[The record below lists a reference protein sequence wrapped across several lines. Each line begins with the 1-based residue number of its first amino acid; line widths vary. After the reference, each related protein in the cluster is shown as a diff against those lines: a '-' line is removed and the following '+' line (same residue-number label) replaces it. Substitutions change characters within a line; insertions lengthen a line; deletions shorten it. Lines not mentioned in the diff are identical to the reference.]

1 MKKRRKKSSEEKINK
16 DKQTLRKEKNR
27 GSRLQK
33 NSQEQGEEESDC
45 IKETKAQYL
54 GEFLHLF

>member
-27 GSRLQK
+27 GSRSQK
-33 NSQEQGEEESDC
+33 
-45 IKETKAQYL
+45 K
-54 GEFLHLF
+54 